1 MDEFQPGLSFI
12 PVCRAEITLRL
23 HGQAYS
29 TRAEARHSSAKYN
42 LKNMPGKTNFLTI
55 SALMFLQ
62 SGLLLLLIL
71 QLQGIVIIYKLAE
84 MKRNL
89 LLSSYF
95 AAKKTTCDEKE
106 NIFKHVV

>member
-1 MDEFQPGLSFI
+1 M
-12 PVCRAEITLRL
+12 A
-23 HGQAYS
+23 
-29 TRAEARHSSAKYN
+29 
-42 LKNMPGKTNFLTI
+42 GKTNFLTI

-71 QLQGIVIIYKLAE
+71 QLQGIVIVYKLAE

-95 AAKKTTCDEKE
+95 AAKKKQPETKKKTFSSTSYKSKSKKCLGYKWQNRSMVAE
-106 NIFKHVV
+106 HAWMGYP